1 VRSGYNEFLI
11 EAAAHIKNE
20 PFFKRQIYPK
30 GCATATISFFD
41 FEAMKK

>member
-30 GCATATISFFD
+30 RLRDGNPEVFSISRQ
-41 FEAMKK
+41 